1 MAISSE
7 NRLGLIP
14 IGFLPFEVVS
24 SSNMGVRRVIVE
36 TLGSFDVRVGKSS
49 AVPTAKKPRMALA
62 LLLLNEGRVVPA
74 ASLIEELWGEQPP
87 RSAMTTLQTYVLQLR
102 KAFARALK
110 VSVTEVGQRVLVN
123 RHGGYVLHLDP
134 AEYDLREFK
143 HLAAAGNSALRRGDL
158 DEAVRLLRRALD
170 LWSGPALA
178 DVEHGRLIA
187 AEVVGLEQSWV
198 TALETLYCAELDR
211 GRHREV
217 LGDLACL
224 ATKHPFHEQLHA
236 LHILALC
243 RSGQRH
249 YALEAY
255 RRMRA
260 AMQRELGID
269 PCQMLQRLQQAVLE
283 GDPWL
288 YGTTSVRALLNHYS
302 GARRSPGDG
311 ARGRHVPAEGP
322 GIPVQGRVSVQLNG
336 ACS

>member
-1 MAISSE
+1 MVEA
-7 NRLGLIP
+7 LGP
-14 IGFLPFEVVS
+14 
-24 SSNMGVRRVIVE
+24 
-36 TLGSFDVRVGKSS
+36 FDVQVGKTS
-49 AVPTAKKPRMALA
+49 AVPTAKKPRMVLA
-62 LLLLNEGRVVPA
+62 LLLLNKGRVVPA

-102 KAFARALK
+102 KTFARALK
-110 VSVTEVGQRVLVN
+110 ISVTEVGQRVLVN
-123 RHGGYVLHLDP
+123 QHGGYVLHLDP
-134 AEYDLREFK
+134 VHYDLSEFK
-143 HLAAAGNSALRRGDL
+143 HLVAAGNSALRRSDL

-170 LWSGPALA
+170 LWSGAALV

-198 TALETLYCAELDR
+198 TVLETLYCAELDR

-224 ATKHPFHEQLHA
+224 ASKHPFHEQLHA
-236 LHILALC
+236 LYILALC

-255 RRMRA
+255 RRTRT

-269 PCQMLQRLQQAVLE
+269 PCQMFQRLQQAVLE

-288 YGTTSVRALLNHYS
+288 YGAMSVRVLLNHHYS
-302 GARRSPGDG
+302 DARRPPGDG
-311 ARGRHVPAEGP
+311 TRGRHLPVAGP
-322 GIPVQGRVSVQLNG
+322 GFSVQVPVPLQVNG
-336 ACS
+336 ACP